1 MNDARSVADDD
12 KGLSIRRMR
21 DDTYD
26 YALMLRWLT
35 APHVAEWWNPERKAL
50 DLEAVTA
57 EYGPQTRAE
66 DPSTACIIE
75 VARQPIG
82 YIQFYAW
89 DAEEAEM
96 REMGFDLPSGYW
108 GVDILI
114 GELDQ
119 LNGGLGSRAV
129 SLMRRYLIE
138 ERSAAGIAL
147 VVARDNVRAQR
158 AYEKAGLV
166 RVREVLDIDTRDG
179 QRIPSYLMA
188 TPSAAAGRSRP

>member
-1 MNDARSVADDD
+1 MNEARSVADDG

-35 APHVAEWWNPERKAL
+35 APHVSEWWNPERKAL
-50 DLEAVTA
+50 DLDAITA
-57 EYGPQTRAE
+57 EYGPQTRSE

-75 VARQPIG
+75 VARRPIG
-82 YIQFYAW
+82 YIQFYEW

-96 REMGFDLPSGYW
+96 REMGFELPTGYW

-114 GELDQ
+114 GEPDQ
-119 LNGGLGSRAV
+119 LNGGVGSRAV

-166 RVREVLDIDTRDG
+166 RVGEVLDIDTRDG

>member
-1 MNDARSVADDD
+1 MFG
-12 KGLSIRRMR
+12 GLFLLKRCR
-21 DDTYD
+21 
-26 YALMLRWLT
+26 LCQ
-35 APHVAEWWNPERKAL
+35 
-50 DLEAVTA
+50 LELGIGRLLGLHLG
-57 EYGPQTRAE
+57 E
-66 DPSTACIIE
+66 STACIIE
-75 VARQPIG
+75 VARRPIG

-166 RVREVLDIDTRDG
+166 RVGEVLDIDTRDG